1 MKILFLCVENSA
13 RSQMAEG
20 IARKI
25 FGNTADIQSA
35 GSNPSRV
42 HPLAVEVMKE
52 QGVDI
57 SQQWSKSI
65 DSIHMGDIDLVIT
78 LCAEEICPYL
88 GGNIQRQH
96 WPFPNP
102 TPAAFSRAEQIE
114 RFRTIRDQLTQKIL
128 ELKKTICPEARN

>member
-20 IARKI
+20 IAKKI

-42 HPLAVEVMKE
+42 HPLAIKVMAEK
-52 QGVDI
+52 GIDI
-57 SQQWSKSI
+57 SDQWSKSVDEI
-65 DSIHMGDIDLVIT
+65 NLDDINWVIT

-88 GGNIQRQH
+88 EGNVQTQH
-96 WPFPNP
+96 WPLSNP
-102 TPAAFSRAEQIE
+102 THNFSSDNEKLEI
-114 RFRTIRDQLTQKIL
+114 FRSIRDQLTQKIL
-128 ELKKTICPEARN
+128 EFKDKL